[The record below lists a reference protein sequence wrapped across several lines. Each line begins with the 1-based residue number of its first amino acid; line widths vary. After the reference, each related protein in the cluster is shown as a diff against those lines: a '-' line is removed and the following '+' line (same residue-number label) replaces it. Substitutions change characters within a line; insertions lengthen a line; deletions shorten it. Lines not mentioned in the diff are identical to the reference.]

1 MNEMIALKNVQ
12 FHYDPGKTILHDL
25 TLAVEKGTI
34 TAILGP
40 NGTGKT
46 TLLHTIL
53 GLLAPQSGQIWIAG
67 KEIHD
72 YKRAELSQV
81 IALVPQSEVVP
92 FTFKVIEYVLLGRT
106 PQIGFLDMPKEEDI
120 ALVRD
125 TLNMLEISHL
135 ESRSVTEL
143 SGGEQQMVVL
153 ARALVQQPQVL
164 LLDEPTSHLDLSN
177 KGRLLKI
184 LDILSQKGVTIVF
197 STHDPDAA
205 AMIADHVILLK
216 AGAVLD
222 AGRIKEVMTS
232 EKLTQTYGTEV
243 NVLTIDGRL
252 VTLLVNGRFVEKV
265 EKIEL
270 GSS

>member
-1 MNEMIALKNVQ
+1 MKESMIGLENIQ
-12 FHYDPGKTILHDL
+12 FHYDPGKTILNDL
-25 TLAVEKGTI
+25 SLSVEKGSI

-53 GLLAPQSGQIWIAG
+53 GLLAPQAGEIWIAG
-67 KEIHD
+67 KNITA
-72 YKRAELSQV
+72 YKRSELSQV
-81 IALVPQSEVVP
+81 MALVPQSEVVP
-92 FTFKVIEYVLLGRT
+92 FNFRVIEYVLLGRT
-106 PQIGFLDMPKEEDI
+106 PQLGFLDMPSEQDI
-120 ALVRD
+120 ELVRN
-125 TLNMLEISHL
+125 TLELLEVSHL
-135 ESRSVTEL
+135 EQRAVTEL

-184 LDILSQKGVTIVF
+184 LETLARRGVTIVF

-222 AGRIKEVMTS
+222 AGLIEKVLTS

-243 NVLTIDGRL
+243 KVLEIDGRL
-252 VTLLVNGRFVEKV
+252 VTLLINGRFG
-265 EKIEL
+265 KIDEVI
-270 GSS
+270 

>member
-1 MNEMIALKNVQ
+1 MNQTMIALKNIQ
-12 FHYDPGKTILHDL
+12 FHYDPGKTILNDL
-25 TLAVEKGTI
+25 SLSVEKGSI

-53 GLLAPQSGQIWIAG
+53 GLLAPQSGEIWIAG
-67 KEIHD
+67 KNISA
-72 YKRAELSQV
+72 YKRSELSQV
-81 IALVPQSEVVP
+81 MSLVPQSEVVP
-92 FTFKVIEYVLLGRT
+92 FNFKVIEYVLLGRT
-106 PQIGFLDMPKEEDI
+106 PQFGFLDMPSEHDVE
-120 ALVRD
+120 LVRD
-125 TLNMLEISHL
+125 TLEMLEVQHL
-135 ESRSVTEL
+135 EQRPVTEL

-153 ARALVQQPQVL
+153 ARALVQEPQIL

-184 LDILSQKGVTIVF
+184 LQTLAQRSVTIVF

-222 AGRIKEVMTS
+222 AGLIDQVLTS

-243 NVLTIDGRL
+243 KVLTIEGRL
-252 VTLLVNGRFVEKV
+252 VTLLINGRFGEKEKV
-265 EKIEL
+265 K
-270 GSS
+270 